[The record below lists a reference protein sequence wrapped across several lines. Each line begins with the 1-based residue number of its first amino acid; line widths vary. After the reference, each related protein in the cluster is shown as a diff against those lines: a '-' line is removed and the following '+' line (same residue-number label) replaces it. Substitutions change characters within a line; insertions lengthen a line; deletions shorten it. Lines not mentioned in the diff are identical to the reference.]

1 MRRFLFTLFWTAL
14 AVVFTG
20 AAEGQP
26 RAASPEEVEVL
37 KQAMRNSRQDTE
49 HWAYT
54 ESTILKLRGD
64 TAGKETV
71 VRFDPSKPYE
81 EQYTPL
87 KVEGRE
93 PAAKDRKKYRAKGE
107 KRHRDLQGKGDPS
120 HQRGEGDFVIG
131 SGNARL
137 DPDHPRVLEAD
148 AERVVFEIPLIANRR
163 GVPVD
168 KFQIVVRVDAKS
180 RLLESASLRVREAF
194 RMKLVAKLKEGE
206 ARMDFAVIDPQ
217 FGPVIAAVN
226 GDFGGSFMLIPLKG
240 TFASTRTDWQRVKA
254 FDEGFN
260 VKLAPLQFPGF
271 RGDAVD

>member
-1 MRRFLFTLFWTAL
+1 MRRQFFVLLLTAL
-14 AVVFTG
+14 TVVSAG
-20 AAEGQP
+20 AAEAKP
-26 RAASPEEVEVL
+26 REATPEEVAL
-37 KQAMRNSRQDTE
+37 LQQAVAASRQDTE

-54 ESTILKLRGD
+54 ETTTLKLGGD

-93 PAAKDRKKYRAKGE
+93 PTAKERKKYRAKGE
-107 KRHRDLQGKGDPS
+107 KRHSEGKGAPS
-120 HQRGEGDFVIG
+120 HQREEGDFVIS

-148 AERVVFEIPLIANRR
+148 AERIVFEIPLIAKRQ

-168 KFQIVVRVDAKS
+168 KFQIVARVDSKS
-180 RLLESASLRVREAF
+180 RLLESASLRVRGAF

-206 ARMDFAVIDPQ
+206 AKMDFAVIDPQ

-226 GDFGGSFMLIPLKG
+226 GDFGGSFLLVPLKG

-271 RGDAVD
+271 GGR